1 MTENEQLKRN
11 GSANVVK
18 EDDSSTLQISKLN
31 EELSVL
37 KDKNTELEEEISR
50 LNQNQIDSITD
61 EFSEDLE

>member
-1 MTENEQLKRN
+1 MTENEQLKRD

-18 EDDSSTLQISKLN
+18 EDDSSALQISKIN
-31 EELSVL
+31 EELRVL

>member
-1 MTENEQLKRN
+1 MTENEQLKKN

-18 EDDSSTLQISKLN
+18 EDDSSALQISKLN

>member
-18 EDDSSTLQISKLN
+18 EDDSSALQISKLN

-37 KDKNTELEEEISR
+37 KEKNTTLEEEISR

>member
-1 MTENEQLKRN
+1 MTENEQLKRD

-18 EDDSSTLQISKLN
+18 EDDSSALQISKLN
-31 EELSVL
+31 EELSLL

>member
-1 MTENEQLKRN
+1 MTENEQLKRD

-18 EDDSSTLQISKLN
+18 EDDSSALKISKLN

-37 KDKNTELEEEISR
+37 KDKNTELEKEISR

>member
-1 MTENEQLKRN
+1 MTENEQLKRD

-18 EDDSSTLQISKLN
+18 EDDSSALQISKLN
-31 EELSVL
+31 EELRVL

>member
-1 MTENEQLKRN
+1 MTENEQLKRD

-18 EDDSSTLQISKLN
+18 EDDSSALQISKLN
-31 EELSVL
+31 EELSVV

>member
-1 MTENEQLKRN
+1 MTENEQLKRD

-18 EDDSSTLQISKLN
+18 EDDSSALQISKLN

-37 KDKNTELEEEISR
+37 KDKNTELEKEISR

>member
-18 EDDSSTLQISKLN
+18 EDDSSVLQISKLN

>member
-1 MTENEQLKRN
+1 MTENEQLKRD

-18 EDDSSTLQISKLN
+18 EDDSSALQISKLN